1 MGAGADPPRDDFPV
15 FEVDVEAE
23 AARWK
28 KFSEPGVLSDEERRV
43 NSVFWAINQVR
54 THQGDDDPVFGM
66 DEDIFWKNWNVKAV
80 EDSCLPRVFSNKD
93 M

>member
-1 MGAGADPPRDDFPV
+1 
-15 FEVDVEAE
+15 
-23 AARWK
+23 
-28 KFSEPGVLSDEERRV
+28 V

-66 DEDIFWKNWNVKAV
+66 DEDIFWKNWNVKAD

-93 M
+93 T